1 MWIFFA
7 FGSAFFAGLTA
18 ILAKIG
24 IRKTDATV
32 ATAYRTTVVLV
43 FAWLMVAATNAQT
56 GLTSISGK
64 TWLFLILS
72 GLATGASWLCFFHAL
87 QIGEINQIVPIDK
100 ASIVLT
106 LIFSFLFLNEPIS
119 WIKGTSVSLIFI
131 GTILM
136 AAVPAETKSDRNHD
150 PDLTKERR
158 RGRVLAIFSA
168 LFAALTSILGKI
180 GMQGIDSTLGTAIR
194 TVFVLIMAWTIV
206 AASGKSKAARSPD
219 KNEILFIGLSGL
231 ATGASWLCFFKAIQD
246 GPVSIVV
253 PIDKLSILI
262 TILFSML
269 VFHEKLSRRA
279 AIGLGLIVAATI
291 ALTVG

>member
-7 FGSAFFAGLTA
+7 LGSAFFAGSTA

-43 FAWLMVAATNAQT
+43 FAWLMVLITNGQA
-56 GLTSISGK
+56 GLASISAK
-64 TWLFLILS
+64 TWLFLTLS
-72 GLATGASWLCFFHAL
+72 GFATGASWLCFFHAL
-87 QIGEINQIVPIDK
+87 QLGDINQIVPIDK

-106 LIFSFLFLNEPIS
+106 LLFSFLFLNEPIS
-119 WIKGTSVSLIFI
+119 WLKSISIALIFI

-136 AAVPAETKSDRNHD
+136 AGNQTKPNGADNSELRKTDEN
-150 PDLTKERR
+150 R
-158 RGRVLAIFSA
+158 RGVILAIFA
-168 LFAALTSILGKI
+168 AIFAALTSILGKI

-194 TVFVLIMAWTIV
+194 TVFVLIMAWAIV
-206 AASGKSKAARSPD
+206 FISEKSESARHPE
-219 KNEILFIGLSGL
+219 KNEILFITLSGL

-253 PIDKLSILI
+253 PIDKLSILV
-262 TILFSML
+262 TVLFSTIIL
-269 VFHEKLSRRA
+269 HEKLTRRA
-279 AIGLGLIVAATI
+279 AIGLGMIVAATI